1 MEDENL
7 NLKLMGRTI
16 DDLKTIS
23 AYLQDSIVVVRDI
36 LFLKTNKV
44 FVMIVNRFMW
54 EDAEK
59 GLFRENKRIKCAL
72 KFNHVINV
80 ISKKINQ
87 KKKEK
92 ALEFLAI
99 EAFITKDQSYKINL
113 IFSGDSIITVYV
125 EEIEAL
131 LDDFGKPWIV
141 KNAPKHKI

>member
-7 NLKLMGRTI
+7 NLKLMSRTI

-44 FVMIVNRFMW
+44 FVMVVNRFMW

-72 KFNHVINV
+72 KFNHVIDV

-99 EAFITKDQSYKINL
+99 EAFTTKDQSYKINL
-113 IFSGDSIITVYV
+113 IFSGDSIITIFV